1 MRLKEFMLFYR
12 KVRNPLKIY
21 FDVHTHTTAS
31 GHAYSSL
38 EENIRVAKEKGLT
51 YYGVSDHAPMMPGS
65 THLFY
70 FQNLQVLPREMYGVN
85 ILRGVEANIID
96 EDGRIDMLPTGL
108 EHIDYVIASLHP
120 PCINYGTIQ
129 ANTNAII
136 GAMKNPRVNI
146 IGHPDDSRYPLDY
159 EKIVKAAKE
168 NKVMLEINNS
178 SLTPGSFR
186 DGAKENIQTMLK
198 FAKKYSVPV
207 ILSSDAHVSNDVG
220 NLEYAIQAVEE
231 AEFPEELVIN
241 TNVELFL
248 NYIALRY

>member
-1 MRLKEFMLFYR
+1 MIINR
-12 KVRNPLKIY
+12 KVRNSLKIY

-70 FQNLQVLPREMYGVN
+70 FQNLKVLPRKMYGVN
-85 ILRGVEANIID
+85 ILRGVEAN
-96 EDGRIDMLPTGL
+96 
-108 EHIDYVIASLHP
+108 
-120 PCINYGTIQ
+120 
-129 ANTNAII
+129 TNAII
-136 GAMKNPRVNI
+136 GAIKNPKVNI

-168 NKVMLEINNS
+168 YKVMLEINNS
-178 SLTPGSFR
+178 SLVPGSFR
-186 DGAKENIQTMLK
+186 AGAKENVQTILK
-198 FAKKYSVPV
+198 WAKVYQVPV
-207 ILSSDAHVSNDVG
+207 ILSSDAHVSCDVG
-220 NLEYAIQAVEE
+220 NFDYALEAIEE

-241 TNVELFL
+241 TNVDLFL

>member
-1 MRLKEFMLFYR
+1 MIINR
-12 KVRNPLKIY
+12 KVRNSLKIY

-70 FQNLQVLPREMYGVN
+70 FQNLKVLPRKMYGVN

-96 EDGRIDMLPTGL
+96 EDGRIDMLPSGL
-108 EHIDYVIASLHP
+108 EHLDYVIASLHP
-120 PCINYGTIQ
+120 PCIDYGTIE

-136 GAMKNPRVNI
+136 GAIKNPKVNI

-168 NKVMLEINNS
+168 YKVMLEINNS
-178 SLTPGSFR
+178 SLVPGSFR
-186 DGAKENIQTMLK
+186 AGAKENVQTILK
-198 FAKKYSVPV
+198 WAKVYQVPV
-207 ILSSDAHVSNDVG
+207 ILSSDAHVSCDVG
-220 NLEYAIQAVEE
+220 NFDYALEAIEE

-241 TNVELFL
+241 TNVDLFL

>member
-1 MRLKEFMLFYR
+1 MNIF
-12 KVRNPLKIY
+12 

-70 FQNLQVLPREMYGVN
+70 FQNLKVLPRQMHGVN

-96 EDGRIDMLPTGL
+96 EEGRIDMLPSGL
-108 EHIDYVIASLHP
+108 EHLDYVIASLHS
-120 PCINYGTIQ
+120 PCIEYNTIEV
-129 ANTNAII
+129 NTNAVI
-136 GAMKNPRVNI
+136 GAMKNPKVNI

-159 EKIVKAAKE
+159 EKIVKVAKE
-168 NKVMLEINNS
+168 YQVILEINNS
-178 SLTPGSFR
+178 SLAPGSFR
-186 DGAKENIQTMLK
+186 FGAKENIQELLK
-198 FAKKYSVPV
+198 WAKEYNALV
-207 ILSSDAHVSNDVG
+207 ILSSDAHISSDVG
-220 NLEYAIQAVEE
+220 NFEYAIQAIKD
-231 AEFPEELVIN
+231 AQFPEELVVN

-248 NYIALRY
+248 DYIALRY